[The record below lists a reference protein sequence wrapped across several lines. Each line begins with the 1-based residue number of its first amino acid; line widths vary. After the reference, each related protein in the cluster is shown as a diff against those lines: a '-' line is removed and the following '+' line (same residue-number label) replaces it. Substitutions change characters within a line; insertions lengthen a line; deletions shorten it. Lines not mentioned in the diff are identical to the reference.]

1 MAVLINI
8 QLSAETLIGEVAQVK
23 EAIIE
28 MKSVL
33 KDGQHGVHMWDKKAL
48 CTNPI

>member
-8 QLSAETLIGEVAQVK
+8 QMSVETLIGEVTQVRK
-23 EAIIE
+23 AIIE

-33 KDGQHGVHMWDKKAL
+33 KDGQHGVHMWDK
-48 CTNPI
+48 